1 MKLRALCI
9 NMKKRIIQ
17 KREDGNGM
25 KKRTLALVM
34 AAVMGL
40 TTACSG
46 GGQTQQSAAA
56 PAKETEKADAG
67 VSGEAVTIKIANY
80 ALLEAGYDE
89 FWGNV
94 KTGFEEKYPDVTI
107 EWVTAPYGEILN
119 QVINMAGGGDK
130 VDCIFSEMIWIP
142 ALVDAG
148 LAAPMEEILDAD
160 FLNDYYPNIL
170 EAHSV
175 DGQVYGAP
183 LYVSPFVLFYNKDL
197 LEQAGLDPNA
207 PPKTYEELLEIA
219 PKLAELKT
227 ADGNQVYPFGQPTAS
242 VIVIGSSLQAFAQ
255 NFGGTVF
262 DSDGTFNV
270 DNQGFKEAME
280 MLQKLDEL
288 GYNPQNC
295 KPKDLRNLFAL
306 GQLAMY
312 YDNTWGFNGA
322 KSINPEVADFAATAL
337 PLSGGQGKGDTTL
350 QSHCFVAVNNGPEKA
365 EAVKNFIQYVV
376 SPEILND
383 YIANIAPAYPAK
395 SAMESMEAVTGS
407 EFLKGGQDA
416 VGKAV
421 PVYQFPTL
429 SDFNLELCA
438 LGQAVTVGKEPVED
452 AIENFKGAVQ
462 PLLP

>member
-1 MKLRALCI
+1 
-9 NMKKRIIQ
+9 MKKRIIQ

-67 VSGEAVTIKIANY
+67 ASGEAVTIKIANY

-207 PPKTYEELLEIA
+207 PDRK
-219 PKLAELKT
+219 
-227 ADGNQVYPFGQPTAS
+227 S
-242 VIVIGSSLQAFAQ
+242 VV
-255 NFGGTVF
+255 
-262 DSDGTFNV
+262 
-270 DNQGFKEAME
+270 
-280 MLQKLDEL
+280 
-288 GYNPQNC
+288 
-295 KPKDLRNLFAL
+295 
-306 GQLAMY
+306 
-312 YDNTWGFNGA
+312 
-322 KSINPEVADFAATAL
+322 
-337 PLSGGQGKGDTTL
+337 
-350 QSHCFVAVNNGPEKA
+350 
-365 EAVKNFIQYVV
+365 
-376 SPEILND
+376 
-383 YIANIAPAYPAK
+383 
-395 SAMESMEAVTGS
+395 
-407 EFLKGGQDA
+407 
-416 VGKAV
+416 
-421 PVYQFPTL
+421 
-429 SDFNLELCA
+429 
-438 LGQAVTVGKEPVED
+438 
-452 AIENFKGAVQ
+452 
-462 PLLP
+462 